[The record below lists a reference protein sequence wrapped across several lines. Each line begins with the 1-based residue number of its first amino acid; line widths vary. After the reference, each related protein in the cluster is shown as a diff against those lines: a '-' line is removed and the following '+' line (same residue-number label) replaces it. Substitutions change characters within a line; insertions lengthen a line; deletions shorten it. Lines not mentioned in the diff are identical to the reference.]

1 MSQANL
7 SKFGRGEGGL
17 GWEGG
22 AGAGVVSSA
31 GSSSSAAS
39 STSSALV
46 VTQLLQLL
54 RLQRSNED
62 RLRAA
67 QSLAKYVTLQAR
79 ETSTE
84 SFSKFMDDVNARVME
99 LVHSSATVTHEKLG
113 GIAAIEVLMDIDYA
127 ESAKQITRMANSL
140 HPVMW
145 SRDAAVSQHAVAV
158 LGKLARTRGALLAD
172 LLESEL
178 KRALEWLEDHG
189 GSSTSS
195 GSSRTATTSG
205 LAAAVAS
212 AASGGSSGGGSSS
225 GSAAGHQNLAALL
238 VLAELG
244 RNAPSIFYPHVSLFL
259 QLIWKGGLL
268 DKDISIRTAA
278 CEALTACLVLLQKRE
293 HQHSAQQLQDAAQRD
308 AAAAAAVSD
317 AQMSKSE
324 AALLGSSS
332 AGGLVSSTASTGRNS
347 SGSDAPLQPLFA
359 VSEQQHS
366 GFYSQV
372 YESAMKT
379 LTGSKSA
386 SVEVLHG
393 SLVGLAA
400 LLDFA
405 PSAFVLARIKQC
417 CDAVLKFWNNSNKMV
432 KRTVI
437 AIIPV
442 LAKAAP
448 VDFAKFYLPTV
459 MQLLLA
465 SLKKENA
472 VDQKSALLIS
482 VGRTSLACGGTA
494 MKGYLDSLLPLVKSA
509 LQVANQASLTSS
521 GPTGSNASSP
531 AHSGPSSGT
540 ESLSTGITNGILSSA
555 VLSAATATPSNSTLA
570 DAGMLCVA
578 HLAQSIGLPFQS
590 HVRGELM
597 ELVFGGGLSV
607 TLVETAALLA
617 DAIPPL
623 LIDIQIRLMDL
634 ISHLLAH
641 KPFKFPGAPGWL
653 TRTGAGV
660 AGGVSGGAAPNV
672 PGSGSGNPQSAAGAS
687 GASDRVSGGASSLLM
702 DSGPTD
708 PLHPLVH
715 VPSPSTP
722 PEQTLIVRL
731 ALRTLGG
738 FNFHKAMLTE
748 FLRKCVLLYLDDDNP
763 HVRLEAVLTASKL
776 LIPHVHMA
784 FQQHQTG
791 SMMSGQRARAISND
805 SQGSANTNFG
815 SPPSALA
822 TSPMS
827 SGSASSL
834 GGSPASDTAATL
846 HMSLHLSGSTTSLT
860 VPSATSLS
868 SESPE
873 MDASSVS
880 SVPTHAFRYA
890 GFVVSQV
897 LHRLLQVAVTDGES
911 AIRANVIQSLDSAF
925 DPFLA
930 QAENLRLLFM
940 AIHDEVF
947 EIRTGAIQVI
957 GRIGVRNPAYVLPAL
972 RKRLIQLLTELD
984 FGEDVD
990 SIAREQSARQL
1001 VLLITAAGG
1010 RVVAPYSKAVLET
1023 LLRRVSDPDPRV
1035 AAHVIDALGQLAL
1048 VSDLSASFDQ
1058 LMPIIMD
1065 TLQDNASLLKRRA
1078 ALRTLGHLIRSTGVV
1093 IKPLLKYPKLLDSL
1107 LSIIKTEQS
1116 PDLKFLVVKLMG
1128 IVGALDPEIQ
1138 RQNQLR
1144 NQKKRKAP
1152 TPLMP
1157 VATAPSASEPQAE
1170 PEAAAAAAAPP
1181 GELASAVPADGAAEP
1196 ASDLAAPVPQAN
1208 PGEELPAA
1216 PANANS
1222 PFATTDADDGAG
1234 SVGSAALASGLLSIS
1249 SEDYYP
1255 TVAVRALLRILK
1267 DQSLSAHHQNA
1278 VQAIM
1283 SMFKSLGLRCVSFLP
1298 QIMPPYLQLL
1308 KSSEPRFRE
1317 FLFQQLAVLVS
1328 IVKVH
1333 LRDYLSDIFDLVK
1346 EFWMSQPTANL
1357 MMQLA
1362 ALIEEVCVALNDE
1375 YRAYMPRIVP
1385 LLLHVLHV
1393 ESQASDRRR
1402 TYRLLKTIEL
1412 LGSLL
1417 DDYVHLFIPPLVSLI
1432 EFERSDRS
1440 VSPSSSLSVSTA
1452 SVGSGSTP
1460 GASAVNQANLDR
1472 TDNFQG
1478 DTIMLSFAAMR
1489 CVSSLAVH
1497 NGLADWAARL
1507 VHPLMRLIDHC
1518 CTSNF
1523 GSSSSPS
1530 LSASTAGLGPS
1541 NPAGGVSSGA
1551 ASVALTSTSTDLS
1564 DFTSGTSTVTA
1575 TDLLQQIMSTLSLL
1589 VCQLRHDYIVFIP
1602 TIRKVLS
1609 RHHIVY
1615 PPYENLEASLLTNNM
1630 EHFGEESAALW
1641 SREDQQPSAS
1651 RAPDQS
1657 PVSKLKVNEQN
1668 LRRAWETSS
1677 RATKEDWTEW
1687 LRKFAIELLR
1697 ESPSPALRSCLYV
1710 VDYAPLVRSLFN
1722 AGFVS
1727 CWRELSESYQREL
1740 VRHLETA
1747 LLSPNIPQEI
1757 LQNLLDL
1764 AEFMEHDEAPLPI
1777 EAQTLAVLADKC
1789 HAYAKALHYR
1799 EIEFKKSIASGAAP
1813 STSTTEAL
1821 ISINNKLGQPH
1832 AAAGILRY
1840 AQQAHGLELKESW
1853 YEKLGR
1859 WEEALSAYTAVLSNR
1874 SQAPEASVSEALMGR
1889 MRSLHALGEWE
1900 TLLQDCVKETQ
1911 SRPSVD
1917 PILKTLA
1924 PLAATAAW
1932 YLQEWDTLSAFANR
1946 LNENEPDGVFFR
1958 AVIHLHQDN
1967 FPSAIKYI
1975 NNCRDLLDT
1984 ELTALFGE
1992 SYQRAYTALIRAQQL
2007 AEMEEI
2013 IEYKQKTTD
2022 PERRDSLQTIWME
2035 RLDGVQRDTD
2045 VWRRLLAVRA
2055 MVIPPA
2061 QDLDVWLQ
2069 FASLARKCDKLRLSH
2084 RILFQLSQEQS
2095 GLMSAPTRNQLGVAR
2110 VRFALIK
2117 QLWAEGS
2124 REQALQQVRAFATQ
2138 VLASGYATDPSYQ
2151 RLLARV
2157 SLTTGEWLRNLSA
2170 SNVGDSATLN
2180 DASDDPSLQTHRSSI
2195 LAEFK
2200 AATKYDPLWYK
2211 AWHAWAMA
2219 NFELLSSYRANNTKN
2234 SPHSSSS
2241 QNHGLSSQ
2249 VIRAHLVP
2257 TVQGFFRSIA
2267 LSPGQNLQDVLRLL
2281 TLWFDYGSDKSV
2293 EAALADGFGTLS
2305 IDVWLPVIPQIIARI
2320 HSPVA
2325 AVRTM
2330 LQHLLVRIGK
2340 EHPQALV
2347 YPLTVASKSQSSQ
2360 RLAAARSVMD
2370 KMRQHSSPLVDQALL
2385 VSRELI
2391 RVAILWPEMWYEG
2404 LEDASRLYF
2413 GERNVD
2419 GMLATLAPLHKSLEA
2434 GAETPSEASFQ
2445 SAFGRELGEAHEW
2458 CKKYMLS
2465 RNDADINRAWDL
2477 YYHVFRRIN
2486 KQLPVMTT
2494 LELKNVS
2501 PLLLSSR
2508 QMDLAVPG
2516 TYRAGKPLVR
2526 IHNFSPIL
2534 KVITSK
2540 QRPRK
2545 LNVVGGDGLDYNF
2558 LLKGHEDLR
2567 QDERVMQL
2575 FELVN
2580 SLLRKQRRSSGSS
2593 STGQQSLLDTSG
2605 LASAGDLSIQP
2616 YSVIPLSPNSGLIGW
2631 VAHCD
2636 TLHQLIREYRQS
2648 RNIPLNIEHRYMLR
2662 MASDFDNLSLIQ
2674 KVEVFE
2680 YALESTNGMDVER
2693 VLWLKS
2699 PNSETWLER
2708 RTNYTVSLAVMSMVG
2723 YVLGLGDRHP
2733 SNLMLDRHTG
2743 KVIHI
2748 DFGDCFEVAMYREK
2762 YPEKIPFR
2770 LTRMLVNAMEVSGIE
2785 GNFRTTCEQVMGV
2798 LRANK
2803 DSLMAV
2809 LEAFVHDPLIN
2820 WRLLNQPATAAA
2832 PVASTAEPD
2841 AAAPS
2846 AETDDKG
2853 AAPEAPLPHGAPR
2866 QDMSARVLAVIN
2878 RVSNKLTGRDFDR
2891 TIRQG
2896 PSGSTF
2902 VLPPTPGV
2910 AVATSRP
2917 LTVTEQVHRLILQA
2931 TSVENLCQCYIGWC
2945 SFW

>member
-1 MSQANL
+1 M
-7 SKFGRGEGGL
+7 
-17 GWEGG
+17 
-22 AGAGVVSSA
+22 
-31 GSSSSAAS
+31 
-39 STSSALV
+39 
-46 VTQLLQLL
+46 
-54 RLQRSNED
+54 
-62 RLRAA
+62 RAA

-99 LVHSSATVTHEKLG
+99 LVHSSGTVTHEKLG

-145 SRDAAVSQHAVAV
+145 SRDASVSQHAVAV

-189 GSSTSS
+189 GAS
-195 GSSRTATTSG
+195 GGTSRTATSSSSG
-205 LAAAVAS
+205 LAAAVAN
-212 AASGGSSGGGSSS
+212 AAAGGSSGGGSSS
-225 GSAAGHQNLAALL
+225 ASAAGHQNLAALL

-293 HQHSAQQLQDAAQRD
+293 HQHSAQQQQDAAQRD
-308 AAAAAAVSD
+308 AAAAAVSD
-317 AQMSKSE
+317 AQMSK
-324 AALLGSSS
+324 ADAMLLLGASSS
-332 AGGLVSSTASTGRNS
+332 SLTPSATSSGRNS
-347 SGSDAPLQPLFA
+347 SAGDAPLQPLFA

-366 GFYSQV
+366 GFYNQV

-393 SLVGLAA
+393 SLIGLAA

-437 AIIPV
+437 AMIPV

-448 VDFAKFYLPTV
+448 IDFAKFYLPTV

-509 LQVANQASLTSS
+509 LQAANQASLTSGPTASNAASPANS
-521 GPTGSNASSP
+521 GPT
-531 AHSGPSSGT
+531 SGT
-540 ESLSTGITNGILSSA
+540 EALSTGITNGILSSA
-555 VLSAATATPSNSTLA
+555 VLSAATASPSNSTLA

-578 HLAQSIGLPFQS
+578 HLAQSIGLTFQS

-653 TRTGAGV
+653 TRTGA
-660 AGGVSGGAAPNV
+660 AASGGVSGAAPTAA
-672 PGSGSGNPQSAAGAS
+672 GSGATNAQSATAAS
-687 GASDRVSGGASSLLM
+687 GATDRVSGGSASLLM
-702 DSGPTD
+702 DSGSD
-708 PLHPLVH
+708 LLHLH

-722 PEQTLIVRL
+722 MEQTLIVRL

-784 FQQHQTG
+784 FQQHQAATLFG
-791 SMMSGQRARAISND
+791 GQRARTVSGD
-805 SQGSANTNFG
+805 SQGSANTDFG
-815 SPPSALA
+815 TPPSALA

-827 SGSASSL
+827 PRSNSSL
-834 GGSPASDTAATL
+834 GGSPASDTASAL

-860 VPSATSLS
+860 VPSVTSLS
-868 SESPE
+868 QEAAE
-873 MDASSVS
+873 MDTSSVS

-957 GRIGVRNPAYVLPAL
+957 GRIGGRNPAYVLPAL

-1010 RVVAPYSKAVLET
+1010 RVVAPYSKAVLDT

-1048 VSDLSASFDQ
+1048 VADLTPSFDQ

-1107 LSIIKTEQS
+1107 LSIIKTEQ

-1157 VATAPSASEPQAE
+1157 VATAPLATEPASPQNASIS
-1170 PEAAAAAAAPP
+1170 APP
-1181 GELASAVPADGAAEP
+1181 GELASAVQPDAAAEA
-1196 ASDLAAPVPQAN
+1196 ASDLAAPVTQA
-1208 PGEELPAA
+1208 GAGDELPAA

-1234 SVGSAALASGLLSIS
+1234 SVGSAALASGLLNIS

-1346 EFWMSQPTANL
+1346 EFWMTQPTANL

-1393 ESQASDRRR
+1393 ESHASDRRR

-1440 VSPSSSLSVSTA
+1440 VSPSPSLSVSTGGA
-1452 SVGSGSTP
+1452 TTGSTP
-1460 GASAVNQANLDR
+1460 GANAAGQPNTDR

-1478 DTIMLSFAAMR
+1478 DTILLSFAAMR

-1523 GSSSSPS
+1523 AMSTSPS
-1530 LSASTAGLGPS
+1530 LSASSSTLGPS
-1541 NPAGGVSSGA
+1541 NTGSGA
-1551 ASVALTSTSTDLS
+1551 SGGAAVALTSASTDLS
-1564 DFTSGTSTVTA
+1564 DFATGTSAVTA

-1859 WEEALSAYTAVLSNR
+1859 WEEALQAYTAVLSNR
-1874 SQAPEASVSEALMGR
+1874 AQTPEASVSESLMGR
-1889 MRSLHALGEWE
+1889 LRSLHALGEWE

-1911 SRPSVD
+1911 TRSPVD

-1958 AVIHLHQDN
+1958 AVIHLYHDN
-1967 FPSAIKYI
+1967 FPAATKYI

-2022 PERRDSLQTIWME
+2022 VERRESLKTIWME

-2069 FASLARKCDKLRLSH
+2069 FASLSRKCDKLRLSH

-2124 REQALQQVRAFATQ
+2124 RDQALQQVRAFATQ
-2138 VLASGYATDPSYQ
+2138 VLASGYATDASYQ

-2170 SNVGDSATLN
+2170 ASVADSAALGDSG
-2180 DASDDPSLQTHRSSI
+2180 DDPALQTHRSSI

-2219 NFELLSSYRANNTKN
+2219 NFELLSSYRANNSKSTTQ
-2234 SPHSSSS
+2234 SSSS

-2249 VIRAHLVP
+2249 VVRAHLVP

-2281 TLWFDYGSDKSV
+2281 TLWFDFGSDKSV

-2486 KQLPVMTT
+2486 KQLPAMTT

-2580 SLLRKQRRSSGSS
+2580 SLLRKQRRSSSSS

-2832 PVASTAEPD
+2832 PAPTTTEPD
-2841 AAAPS
+2841 AVPS
-2846 AETDDKG
+2846 ADAEG

-2917 LTVTEQVHRLILQA
+2917 LTVTEQVHRLILQS

>member
-1 MSQANL
+1 M
-7 SKFGRGEGGL
+7 
-17 GWEGG
+17 
-22 AGAGVVSSA
+22 
-31 GSSSSAAS
+31 
-39 STSSALV
+39 
-46 VTQLLQLL
+46 
-54 RLQRSNED
+54 
-62 RLRAA
+62 
-67 QSLAKYVTLQAR
+67 
-79 ETSTE
+79 E

-99 LVHSSATVTHEKLG
+99 LVHSAATVTHEKLG
-113 GIAAIEVLMDIDYA
+113 GIAAIEVLMDIEYA
-127 ESAKQITRMANSL
+127 ESAKQVTRMANSL

-145 SRDAAVSQHAVAV
+145 SRDAAVSHNAVAV
-158 LGKLARTRGALLAD
+158 LGKMARNRGVLLAD

-189 GSSTSS
+189 GSGGPT
-195 GSSRTATTSG
+195 RTATLSG
-205 LAAAVAS
+205 ATL
-212 AASGGSSGGGSSS
+212 SSS
-225 GSAAGHQNLAALL
+225 SASVGGTAGSGSASAAGHQNLAALL

-268 DKDISIRTAA
+268 DKDISIRSAA
-278 CEALTACLVLLQKRE
+278 CEALTACLLLLQKRE
-293 HQHSAQQLQDAAQRD
+293 QQHGPQQDPQTQVQPAP
-308 AAAAAAVSD
+308 S
-317 AQMSKSE
+317 MPTSGSE
-324 AALLGSSS
+324 G
-332 AGGLVSSTASTGRNS
+332 S
-347 SGSDAPLQPLFA
+347 SGSSPATAAP
-359 VSEQQHS
+359 VSGRPAAAETPPSINEQQHS
-366 GFYSQV
+366 SFYTQV
-372 YESAMKT
+372 YENAMKF

-393 SLVGLAA
+393 SLIALAA

-405 PSAFVLARIKQC
+405 PPAFVLARIKQS

-437 AIIPV
+437 AMVPV

-448 VDFAKFYLPTV
+448 ADFVKFYLPTV

-465 SLKKENA
+465 ALKKDSA
-472 VDQKSALLIS
+472 ADQRAALLVA
-482 VGRTSLACGGTA
+482 VGRIAMASGGAA

-509 LQVANQASLTSS
+509 LQAANTAVAP
-521 GPTGSNASSP
+521 PTGNNAAPPAGSAPTATSASPSDPLGLGIWNGVLSGAVAAAASASASNAS
-531 AHSGPSSGT
+531 
-540 ESLSTGITNGILSSA
+540 LSH
-555 VLSAATATPSNSTLA
+555 
-570 DAGMLCVA
+570 AGLLCVA
-578 HLAQSIGLPFQS
+578 YLAQSIGMSFQTY
-590 HVRGELM
+590 VRGELM
-597 ELVFGGGLSV
+597 ELVFGAGLSV
-607 TLVETAALLA
+607 DLVETCALLA
-617 DAIPPL
+617 EAIPSL

-653 TRTGAGV
+653 TRNGT
-660 AGGVSGGAAPNV
+660 AGGPPGAL
-672 PGSGSGNPQSAAGAS
+672 PGST
-687 GASDRVSGGASSLLM
+687 SGGASAGSQPAAGQGERMSASAASGLSDSVVLSSPMATSSDWLPLL
-702 DSGPTD
+702 
-708 PLHPLVH
+708 PLMMA
-715 VPSPSTP
+715 PSPSTP
-722 PEQTLIVRL
+722 LDQTQIVRL
-731 ALRTLGG
+731 ALRTLGE

-784 FQQHQTG
+784 FQHYG
-791 SMMSGQRARAISND
+791 PVAPLARARTT
-805 SQGSANTNFG
+805 SADTVASPFAASVNSSMHVG
-815 SPPSALA
+815 SPGGVRLASSPVPSS
-822 TSPMS
+822 TI
-827 SGSASSL
+827 SGSPSSAD
-834 GGSPASDTAATL
+834 SIQSL

-860 VPSATSLS
+860 APSATSLS
-868 SESPE
+868 AEPQGEETEST
-873 MDASSVS
+873 VS
-880 SVPTHAFRYA
+880 SVPTHAHRYA

-897 LHRLLQVAVTDGES
+897 LHRLLQVGVTDSE
-911 AIRANVIQSLDSAF
+911 AIIRSNVVQSLDGAF

-930 QAENLRLLFM
+930 QADNLRLLFM

-957 GRIGVRNPAYVLPAL
+957 GRIGIRNPAYVLPAL

-984 FGEDVD
+984 FGDDVD

-1010 RVVAPYSKAVLET
+1010 RVVAPYSKAVLES
-1023 LLRRVSDPDPRV
+1023 LLRRVGDPDSRV

-1048 VSDLSASFDQ
+1048 VSDLSSAFEQ
-1058 LMPIIMD
+1058 LMPIVME
-1065 TLQDNASLLKRRA
+1065 TLQDNSSLLKRRA
-1078 ALRTLGHLIRSTGVV
+1078 ALRALGHLIRSTGVV
-1093 IKPLLKYPKLLDSL
+1093 IKPLLKYPKMLDTL
-1107 LSIIKTEQS
+1107 VSIIKTEQS

-1138 RQNQLR
+1138 RENQLR
-1144 NQKKRKAP
+1144 NAKKRKAP
-1152 TPLMP
+1152 APLMATSTASAATEPADVLP
-1157 VATAPSASEPQAE
+1157 VE
-1170 PEAAAAAAAPP
+1170 AAPP
-1181 GELASAVPADGAAEP
+1181 ASSAPVGGDAPQEP
-1196 ASDLAAPVPQAN
+1196 ASDLAAPVPAQGN
-1208 PGEELPAA
+1208 GPDDLPQA

-1222 PFATTDADDGAG
+1222 PFATADTDDGGG
-1234 SVGSAALASGLLSIS
+1234 SVGSASLTSGLLSIS
-1249 SEDYYP
+1249 SDDYYP
-1255 TVAVRALLRILK
+1255 TVAIRALLRILK
-1267 DQSLSAHHQNA
+1267 DSSLSAHHQNA

-1308 KSSEPRFRE
+1308 RTSEPRFRE
-1317 FLFQQLAVLVS
+1317 FLFQQLAVMVS

-1333 LRDYLSDIFDLVK
+1333 LRDYLPDVFELVR
-1346 EFWMSQPTANL
+1346 EFWLAQSSVNL

-1362 ALIEEVCVALNDE
+1362 ALVEEISVALNDE
-1375 YRAYMPRIVP
+1375 FRAYMPRVVP
-1385 LLLHVLHV
+1385 LFLHVLHA
-1393 ESQASDRRR
+1393 EHHAPDRRR
-1402 TYRLLKTIEL
+1402 TYRLLKSIEI
-1412 LGSLL
+1412 LGALL
-1417 DDYVHLFIPPLVSLI
+1417 DDYIHLVIPPLVSLI
-1432 EFERSDRS
+1432 EFDSMDRTVAPALTAS
-1440 VSPSSSLSVSTA
+1440 TALLVPPPSSQNVISAA
-1452 SVGSGSTP
+1452 SPGP
-1460 GASAVNQANLDR
+1460 GAVQPLDR
-1472 TDNFQG
+1472 DIGFA
-1478 DTIMLSFAAMR
+1478 DMVLLSFAAMR
-1489 CVSSLAVH
+1489 CVSALTVH

-1507 VHPLMRLIDHC
+1507 VHPLMRLVESC
-1518 CTSNF
+1518 CGPAFTFQSAGGGL
-1523 GSSSSPS
+1523 GSSAPS
-1530 LSASTAGLGPS
+1530 LSLPGVASTAAAGVAAAPS
-1541 NPAGGVSSGA
+1541 PATPDIADFGSGIP
-1551 ASVALTSTSTDLS
+1551 SI
-1564 DFTSGTSTVTA
+1564 TA
-1575 TDLLQQIMSTLSLL
+1575 TDLLQQAMSTLSLL
-1589 VCQLRHDYIVFIP
+1589 VCQLRHDYLVFVP
-1602 TIRKVLS
+1602 SIRKVLL

-1615 PPYENLEASLLTNNM
+1615 PPYENLEAALLTNNM
-1630 EHFGEESAALW
+1630 EHFGEEAAALW
-1641 SREDQQPSAS
+1641 SREDQQPSGS
-1651 RAPDQS
+1651 RAPDQT

-1727 CWRELSESYQREL
+1727 CWRELGETYQREL

-1777 EAQTLAVLADKC
+1777 EAATLAILADKC

-1799 EIEFKKSIASGAAP
+1799 EIEFKKSIASGGAP
-1813 STSTTEAL
+1813 LTTTTEAL

-1840 AQQAHGLELKESW
+1840 AQQNHGVELKESW

-1859 WEEALSAYTAVLSNR
+1859 WEEALSAYTASLSSRANPVSTSVAAVLVDPTVD
-1874 SQAPEASVSEALMGR
+1874 AVMGR
-1889 MRSLHALGEWE
+1889 LRSLHALGEWE
-1900 TLLQDCVKETQ
+1900 TLLQDCVKESQ
-1911 SRPSVD
+1911 LRGASDSA
-1917 PILKTLA
+1917 LKTIA

-1932 YLQEWDTLSAFANR
+1932 YLQEWDTLAAFTSR
-1946 LNENEPDGVFFR
+1946 LNETEPDGVFFR
-1958 AVIHLHQDN
+1958 AVLHLHHDN
-1967 FPSAIKYI
+1967 FAAATKYI
-1975 NNCRDLLDT
+1975 DVCRDLLDT

-1992 SYQRAYTALIRAQQL
+1992 SYQRAYTGLIRAQQL

-2013 IEYKQKTTD
+2013 IEYKQKWTE
-2022 PERRDSLQTIWME
+2022 PERREALQTIWME
-2035 RLDGVQRDTD
+2035 RLDGVQRETD

-2084 RILFQLSQEQS
+2084 RILIQLSQEQAS
-2095 GLMSAPTRNQLGVAR
+2095 PSVQRSQLGVAR

-2124 REQALQQVRAFATQ
+2124 RDQALHQVRAFATQ
-2138 VLASGYATDPSYQ
+2138 VLASGFATDPSYQ

-2157 SLTTGEWLRNLSA
+2157 SLTTGEWLRTASA
-2170 SNVGDSATLN
+2170 SSAA
-2180 DASDDPSLQTHRSSI
+2180 DAATATADVAEDPMLQSQRAAVLS
-2195 LAEFK
+2195 EFK

-2211 AWHAWAMA
+2211 AWHAWALA
-2219 NFELLSSYRANNTKN
+2219 NFDLLSSYRSGSKTN
-2234 SPHSSSS
+2234 SQQQQSSSS
-2241 QNHGLSSQ
+2241 SAPTSGVGLSSQ
-2249 VIRAHLVP
+2249 VVRAHLVP

-2281 TLWFDYGSDKSV
+2281 TLWFDFGADKSV
-2293 EAALADGFGTLS
+2293 ESALAEGFGTLS

-2320 HSPVA
+2320 HSPVS
-2325 AVRTM
+2325 AVRAL
-2330 LQHLLVRIGK
+2330 LQQLLIRIGK

-2360 RLAAARSVMD
+2360 RLAAARTVMD
-2370 KMRQHSSPLVDQALL
+2370 KMRQHSSLLVDQALM

-2419 GMLATLAPLHKSLEA
+2419 GMLNALAPLHKSLEL

-2465 RNDADINRAWDL
+2465 HNDADINRAWDL

-2501 PLLLSSR
+2501 PQLLCSR
-2508 QMDLAVPG
+2508 EMELAVPG
-2516 TYRAGKPLVR
+2516 TYRAGKQLVR
-2526 IHNFSPIL
+2526 IHNFSQIL

-2545 LNVVGGDGLDYNF
+2545 LNIVGGDGLDYNF

-2580 SLLRKQRRSSGSS
+2580 SLLRKQRRSSGPS
-2593 STGQQSLLDTSG
+2593 STGQSLLDSSG
-2605 LASAGDLSIQP
+2605 LSSAGDLSIQP

-2636 TLHQLIREYRQS
+2636 TLHQLIREFRQS

-2832 PVASTAEPD
+2832 VPVTTADTEV
-2841 AAAPS
+2841 AATQDFEAG
-2846 AETDDKG
+2846 ATD
-2853 AAPEAPLPHGAPR
+2853 PVGAPR
-2866 QDMSARVLAVIN
+2866 QDMSARVLTVIN

-2910 AVATSRP
+2910 ALATSRP